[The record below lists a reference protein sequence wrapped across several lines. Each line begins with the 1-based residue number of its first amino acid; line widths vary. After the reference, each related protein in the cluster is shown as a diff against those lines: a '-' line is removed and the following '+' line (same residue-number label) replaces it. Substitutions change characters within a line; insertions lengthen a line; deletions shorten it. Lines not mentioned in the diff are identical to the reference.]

1 MDGANWRPLL
11 KKLVLAVLALIVVLG
26 VVVLV
31 GPSFIDWNSYK
42 AEITRTVEEQTGRR
56 LEIDG
61 DISFQVL
68 PAPRLSVEKLKL
80 ANAEGGSADTFVSA
94 GALQIHVAL
103 APLLSGKVKVASVTL
118 KDPVVALEKLPDG
131 RNNWTF
137 NTPTATAGEATAP
150 GTIDGGATDS
160 GTAGSG
166 NIDLSLDGATI
177 TNGRISF
184 FDHATGESHTVAG
197 LNAALSA
204 SSLNGP
210 FKLTGDFS
218 YKDVPVTLS
227 AATGEIDA
235 GRATPLETIVTLGD
249 KATELSYS
257 GTLVLGDMPRLMGTI
272 GATSKDLV
280 AAGAALAPLGTGTG
294 TLPSALTGPF
304 KLSGK
309 LEASSERAVLNEL
322 AITAGGLS
330 GKGTVTALLADGI
343 DVDAKLALDR
353 FVLDDLLASLASGTE
368 TGGDAPATPAP
379 ANSVPAT
386 TTADFALPAGINA
399 DLILT
404 ADAVDYRGGVIRQPR
419 LEASL
424 AGGAAVLK
432 VFSAQMPGGSD
443 LSLSGTL
450 ESVNGKPQFSGRAD
464 FVSDNLRGTLG
475 WLDIEIDSVAADRLR
490 KGSLGADISANPEQI
505 QLTNWTMDLDTTQIR
520 GGLTLLLRDR
530 PAFGLALDLGKINL
544 DAYLPPEGQAGTT
557 EPATSEE
564 PAPAGPSPMEQAA
577 VTLNSFDANVR
588 IGFDEITVRKTP
600 IIGGQLEARIQN
612 GALSVSK
619 LAIADLGGA
628 KVNLSGSLAGA
639 VSDPNTKLEFEIDA
653 KSVTRLARL
662 AGIEPDETLQRI
674 GGATLNGSILGDLS
688 ALTVDATA
696 KTAGAT
702 ASVKGILHPLAQ
714 PLNVDLAV
722 KLQHPS
728 ADKLAAILSPG
739 AVPKDVT
746 LGSLA
751 LAATVMSAPDGAYG
765 LDATMDL
772 GGGQLGLKGTV
783 APGPDTT
790 ALALDTRYTHP
801 DVVALIRGFSP
812 GYAPTK
818 RDLGPASLVSRLE
831 GNTDNLKINGLRL
844 GLGPVSLTGTAT
856 LALTGPRPKL
866 TLSAES
872 GSIAIDPWLPKGSAA
887 PAGGVAPVVPVKSS
901 ARTWSRET
909 IDTSGLLAAD
919 ANIDLKAEKVLY
931 GAYELDKVDLAAVL
945 ENGALTVSRLTSG
958 LFGGTLNGT
967 ASLKHGAT
975 PSAGLTL
982 AVKNADVQQA
992 AASATGAP
1000 QVTGTLNYETS
1011 LNTTGRSEYALVS
1024 GLQGS
1029 GSIAVSDGTV
1039 EGFDLPA
1046 VSDQL
1051 KQLDRSVD
1059 FLVLAQRAM
1068 QGGTT
1073 PFESLSATYEITNGV
1088 LQSEDISL
1096 KSKAAEG
1103 RGTAIVNLPPQEMD
1117 VRTQF
1122 WLSEHSNSPPIGLR
1136 LTGPLD
1142 NPRQILDANK
1152 LQAYVLQRVI
1162 ERGILRQF
1170 NKGSDSSGSS
1180 DSTTTPDAAPTE
1192 PVEKVDPRKAL
1203 RGLLKGL
1210 LDK

>member
-1 MDGANWRPLL
+1 M

-42 AEITRTVEEQTGRR
+42 TEITRTVEEQTGRQ

-80 ANAEGGSADTFVSA
+80 ANAEGGNADTFISA

-103 APLLSGKVKVASVTL
+103 APLLSGKVKVASITL
-118 KDPVVALEKLPDG
+118 EDPVVALEQFANG

-137 NTPTATAGEATAP
+137 STPAPDTAGEAGSSSGDAGP
-150 GTIDGGATDS
+150 ASGGD
-160 GTAGSG
+160 
-166 NIDLSLDGATI
+166 IDLSLDGATI

-184 FDHATGESHTVAG
+184 FDHSTGETHTVAG
-197 LNAALSA
+197 LAAALSA
-204 SSLNGP
+204 NSLNGP
-210 FKLTGDFS
+210 FKLTGDFN
-218 YKDVPVTLS
+218 YKDVPVALS
-227 AATGEIDA
+227 AATGTIDA
-235 GRATPLETIVTLGD
+235 GHATPLETIVTLGN
-249 KATELSYS
+249 KAAELSYS

-272 GATSKDLV
+272 GVSGNDLV
-280 AAGAALAPLGTGTG
+280 AAAAALAPLGARTEA
-294 TLPSALTGPF
+294 LPAALAGPF
-304 KLSGK
+304 KLSSK
-309 LEASSERAVLNEL
+309 LEASSEQAVLGEL
-322 AITAGGLS
+322 ALSAGGLS
-330 GKGTVTALLADGI
+330 AKGAVTARLADGV
-343 DVDAKLALDR
+343 DVDARLALDR
-353 FVLDDLLASLASGTE
+353 FVLDDLLTALASNNVA
-368 TGGDAPATPAP
+368 GGEAPTATSAP
-379 ANSVPAT
+379 ANTAA
-386 TTADFALPAGINA
+386 ADFTLPTGIDA
-399 DLILT
+399 DLTLT
-404 ADAVDYRGGVIRQPR
+404 ADAIDYRGGVIRQPR
-419 LEASL
+419 IEASL
-424 AGGAAVLK
+424 SGGAAALN

-443 LSLSGTL
+443 ISLSGTL
-450 ESVNGKPQFSGRAD
+450 ESANGKPQFSGRAD
-464 FVSDNLRGTLG
+464 FVSDNLRGTLS
-475 WLDIEIDSVAADRLR
+475 WLDIEIDSVAPDRLR
-490 KGSLGADISANPEQI
+490 KGSLGADIAASLEQI

-544 DAYLPPEGQAGTT
+544 DAYLPPEDQAGTT
-557 EPATSEE
+557 EPVPSGT
-564 PAPAGPSPMEQAA
+564 PAPSGPSPMEQAA
-577 VTLNSFDANVR
+577 VALNSFDANVR
-588 IGFDEITVRKTP
+588 IGFDQITVRKTP

-628 KVNLSGSLAGA
+628 KVDLSGSLAGS
-639 VSDPNTKLEFEIDA
+639 VSDPNTKLEFMIDA

-662 AGIEPDETLQRI
+662 AGIEPNETLQRI
-674 GGATLNGSILGDLS
+674 GSATLNGSILGDLS

-728 ADKLAAILSPG
+728 VDELAATLSPG
-739 AVPKDVT
+739 AIPTDIT

-765 LDATMDL
+765 VDATMDL

-783 APGPDTT
+783 APGSDST
-790 ALALDTRYTHP
+790 ALALDTRYAHP

-812 GYAPTK
+812 GYSPSK
-818 RDLGPASLVSRLE
+818 RDLGPATLVSRLE
-831 GNTDNLKINGLRL
+831 GNTDTLNVNGLRL
-844 GLGPVSLTGTAT
+844 GLGPVSLTGTA
-856 LALTGPRPKL
+856 ALTLTGQRPKL
-866 TLSAES
+866 MLTAES
-872 GSIAIDPWLPKGSAA
+872 GAIAIDPWLPKGSAP

-901 ARTWSRET
+901 SRTWSRES

-919 ANIDLKAEKVLY
+919 ADIGLKAEKILY

-967 ASLKHGAT
+967 ASLKHGTT

-982 AVKNADVQQA
+982 SVKNADVQQA
-992 AASATGAP
+992 AATATGAP
-1000 QVTGTLNYETS
+1000 QVTGTLDYETS
-1011 LNTTGRSEYALVS
+1011 LSTSGRSEYALVS

-1029 GSIAVSDGTV
+1029 GSVKVADGSV

-1046 VSDQL
+1046 VSEQL

-1073 PFESLSATYEITNGV
+1073 PFDSLSATYKITNGV

-1103 RGTAIVNLPPQEMD
+1103 RGTAVVNLPPQEMD

-1152 LQAYVLQRVI
+1152 LQTYVLQRVI

-1170 NKGSDSSGSS
+1170 NKNTGSS
-1180 DSTTTPDAAPTE
+1180 SDGTTTTTPEAAPSE

-1203 RGLLKGL
+1203 RGVLKGL
-1210 LDK
+1210 LGN

>member
-1 MDGANWRPLL
+1 M

-42 AEITRTVEEQTGRR
+42 TEIAQTVEEQTGRQ
-56 LEIDG
+56 LDIDG
-61 DISFQVL
+61 AISFQVL

-80 ANAEGGSADTFVSA
+80 ANSEDGSADTFVSA

-118 KDPVVALEKLPDG
+118 KDPVVALEQFPDG
-131 RNNWTF
+131 SNNWTF
-137 NTPTATAGEATAP
+137 NTAATAAGEAGSGAGSTDA
-150 GTIDGGATDS
+150 TDGGD
-160 GTAGSG
+160 
-166 NIDLSLDGATI
+166 IDLSLDGATI

-184 FDHATGESHTVAG
+184 FDHATGQTHTVAD

-210 FKLTGDFS
+210 FKLTGDFA
-218 YKDVPVTLS
+218 YKDVPITLS
-227 AATGEIDA
+227 AATGKIDA
-235 GRATPLETIVTLGD
+235 GHATPLETIVTLGN
-249 KATELSYS
+249 KAAELSYS
-257 GTLVLGDMPRLMGTI
+257 GTLVLGDIPRLMGSI
-272 GATSKDLV
+272 GATGKDLA
-280 AAGAALAPLGTGTG
+280 AAGAALAPLGTGTDA
-294 TLPSALTGPF
+294 LPAPLTGPF
-304 KLSGK
+304 KLSAK
-309 LEASSERAVLNEL
+309 LEASAERAVLEEL
-322 AITAGGLS
+322 ALAAGGLS
-330 GKGTVTALLADGI
+330 VKGAVTALLADGI
-343 DVDAKLALDR
+343 DVDARLALDR
-353 FVLDDLLASLASGTE
+353 FVLDDLLAALASGTE
-368 TGGDAPATPAP
+368 TGGDTPTAAPAP
-379 ANSVPAT
+379 ASTTPAE
-386 TTADFALPAGINA
+386 FALPTGINA
-399 DLILT
+399 DLTLT
-404 ADAVDYRGGVIRQPR
+404 ADAVDYRGGVIRHPR

-424 AGGAAVLK
+424 ANGAAELK

-450 ESVNGKPQFSGRAD
+450 ESASGSPQFTGRAD

-490 KGSLGADISANPEQI
+490 KGSLGADIAASPEQI
-505 QLTNWTMDLDTTQIR
+505 QLTNWTMGLDNTRVR

-544 DAYLPPEGQAGTT
+544 DAYLPPENQTDTTKPAAAG
-557 EPATSEE
+557 EPASS
-564 PAPAGPSPMEQAA
+564 GPSPMEQAA
-577 VTLNSFDANVR
+577 VVLNSFDANIR

-619 LAIADLGGA
+619 LTIADLGGA
-628 KVNLSGSLAGA
+628 KVNLNGSLAGA
-639 VSDPNTKLEFEIDA
+639 VSDPNTKLQFEIDA

-688 ALTVDATA
+688 ALTIDATA
-696 KTAGAT
+696 KAAGAT
-702 ASVKGILHPLAQ
+702 ASVKGILQPLAQ

-728 ADKLAAILSPG
+728 VDKLAATLSPG
-739 AVPKDVT
+739 TIPKDVT
-746 LGSLA
+746 VGSLA
-751 LAATVMSAPDGAYG
+751 LAATVMSAPDSAYA

-772 GGGQLGLKGTV
+772 GGGQFGLKGTI
-783 APGPDTT
+783 APGPDAT
-790 ALALDTRYTHP
+790 AIALDTRYAHP
-801 DVVALIRGFSP
+801 DVVALIRSLSP
-812 GYAPTK
+812 GYTPSK
-818 RDLGPASLVSRLE
+818 RNLGPATLVSRLE
-831 GNTDNLKINGLRL
+831 GTTDTLKINGLRL
-844 GLGPVSLTGTAT
+844 GLGPISMTGTAS
-856 LALTGPRPKL
+856 LALTGQRPKL
-866 TLSAES
+866 TLAAES
-872 GSIAIDPWLPKGSAA
+872 GTIAIDPWLPKGSAA

-901 ARTWSRET
+901 SRTWSRET

-919 ANIDLKAEKVLY
+919 ANISLKAEKVLY
-931 GAYELDKVDLAAVL
+931 GAYELDQMDLAAVL
-945 ENGALTVSRLTSG
+945 ENGALTVSRLSSG

-967 ASLKHGAT
+967 ASLKHGTT

-982 AVKNADVQQA
+982 AIKNADVQQA
-992 AASATGAP
+992 AASAATGAP
-1000 QVTGTLNYETS
+1000 QVTGTLDYETS

-1029 GSIAVSDGTV
+1029 GAVKIAEGSV

-1046 VSDQL
+1046 VSEQL

-1073 PFESLSATYEITNGV
+1073 PFESLTASYKITNGV

-1096 KSKAAEG
+1096 KSQAAEG
-1103 RGTAIVNLPPQEMD
+1103 RGTAVVNLPPQEMD

-1122 WLSEHSNSPPIGLR
+1122 WLSEHPNSPPIGLR

-1152 LQAYVLQRVI
+1152 LQTYVLQRVI

-1170 NKGSDSSGSS
+1170 NNDTDSSS
-1180 DSTTTPDAAPTE
+1180 DSTTTTTPDSAPTQ
-1192 PVEKVDPRKAL
+1192 PVEKIDPQEAL
-1203 RGLLKGL
+1203 RGVLKGL
-1210 LDK
+1210 LGN

>member
-1 MDGANWRPLL
+1 M
-11 KKLVLAVLALIVVLG
+11 KKLVLTVLALIVVLG

-31 GPSFIDWNSYK
+31 GPSFVDWNSYK

-80 ANAEGGSADTFVSA
+80 ANVEGGSADTFVSA

-118 KDPVVALEKLPDG
+118 KDPVVALEQFPDG

-137 NTPTATAGEATAP
+137 STPASKPEE
-150 GTIDGGATDS
+150 
-160 GTAGSG
+160 TAGSAG
-166 NIDLSLDGATI
+166 NTSADGGGDIDFSLDGATI
-177 TNGRISF
+177 ANGRISF
-184 FDHATGESHTVAG
+184 FDHATGETHSVAD
-197 LNAALSA
+197 LDVALSA

-210 FKLTGDFS
+210 FKLTGDFT
-218 YKDVPVTLS
+218 YKDVPITLS
-227 AATGEIDA
+227 AATGTIDA
-235 GRATPLETIVTLGD
+235 GHATPLETIVTLGN
-249 KATELSYS
+249 KAAELSYS

-272 GATSKDLV
+272 SATGKDLIS
-280 AAGAALAPLGTGTG
+280 AGAALAPLGTGTDA
-294 TLPSALTGPF
+294 LPAALAGPF
-304 KLSGK
+304 KLSAK
-309 LEASSERAVLNEL
+309 LEASAERAVLDEL
-322 AITAGGLS
+322 ALSAGGLS
-330 GKGTVTALLADGI
+330 AKGVVTALLAGGI
-343 DVDAKLALDR
+343 DVDARLALER
-353 FVLDDLLASLASGTE
+353 FVLDDVLAALDSGKE
-368 TGGDAPATPAP
+368 AGGATPAATPAP
-379 ANSVPAT
+379 TNTATAN
-386 TTADFALPAGINA
+386 FALPSGINA
-399 DLILT
+399 DLVLT

-424 AGGAAVLK
+424 AHGAAVLK

-450 ESVNGKPQFSGRAD
+450 KSASGSPQFTGRAD

-475 WLDIEIDSVAADRLR
+475 WLDIEIDSIAADRLR
-490 KGSLGADISANPEQI
+490 KGSLGANITASPEQI
-505 QLTNWTMDLDTTQIR
+505 QLTDWTMDLDNTRVR
-520 GGLTLLLRDR
+520 GGLTLLLRER

-544 DAYLPPEGQAGTT
+544 DAYLPPEDQAGKTT
-557 EPATSEE
+557 PVASGKPASS
-564 PAPAGPSPMEQAA
+564 GPSPMEQAA
-577 VTLNSFDANVR
+577 VALNSFDANIR

-628 KVNLSGSLAGA
+628 KVTLSGSLAGA
-639 VSDPNTKLEFEIDA
+639 VSDPNTKLEFQIDA

-662 AGIEPDETLQRI
+662 AGIEPSETLQRI
-674 GGATLNGSILGDLS
+674 GAATLNGSILGDLS
-688 ALTVDATA
+688 ALTIDATA
-696 KTAGAT
+696 KAAGAT

-714 PLNVDLAV
+714 PLNVDLAL

-728 ADKLAAILSPG
+728 VDKLAETLSPG
-739 AVPKDVT
+739 AIPKDIT

-765 LDATMDL
+765 VDATMDL
-772 GGGQLGLKGTV
+772 GGGQLGLKGTI
-783 APGPDTT
+783 APGPDQT
-790 ALALDTRYTHP
+790 ALALDTRYAHP

-818 RDLGPASLVSRLE
+818 RDLGPATLVSRLE
-831 GNTDNLKINGLRL
+831 GNTDTLKINGLRL
-844 GLGPVSLTGTAT
+844 GLGPISLTGDAS

-866 TLSAES
+866 TFAAES
-872 GSIAIDPWLPKGSAA
+872 GTIAIDPWLPKGSAA

-901 ARTWSRET
+901 SRTWSRES

-919 ANIDLKAEKVLY
+919 ANISLKAEKVLY
-931 GAYELDKVDLAAVL
+931 GAYMLDKVDLAAAL
-945 ENGALTVSRLTSG
+945 ENGALTVSRLSSG

-982 AVKNADVQQA
+982 AVKNADVKQA
-992 AASATGAP
+992 AASAATGAP
-1000 QVTGTLNYETS
+1000 QVTGTLDYETS

-1029 GSIAVSDGTV
+1029 GAVKVIDGSV

-1046 VSDQL
+1046 VSEQL

-1073 PFESLSATYEITNGV
+1073 PFESLTASYKITNGV

-1103 RGTAIVNLPPQEMD
+1103 RGTAVVNLPPQEMD

-1122 WLSEHSNSPPIGLR
+1122 WLSEHPNSPPIGLR

-1152 LQAYVLQRVI
+1152 LQSFVLQRVI

-1170 NKGSDSSGSS
+1170 NKSPDSSS
-1180 DSTTTPDAAPTE
+1180 DGTTTTTPDSAPSQ
-1192 PVEKVDPRKAL
+1192 PVEKIDPQKAL
-1203 RGLLKGL
+1203 RGVLKGL
-1210 LDK
+1210 LGN

>member
-1 MDGANWRPLL
+1 M
-11 KKLVLAVLALIVVLG
+11 KKLVLTVLALIIVLG
-26 VVVLV
+26 AAVLV

-42 AEITRTVEEQTGRR
+42 DEITRTVEEQTGRR
-56 LEIDG
+56 LQIDG
-61 DISFQVL
+61 DISFQIL
-68 PAPRLSVEKLKL
+68 PAPRLSVEQLKL
-80 ANAEGGSADTFVSA
+80 ANIEGGSADTFVSA
-94 GALQIHVAL
+94 DALQIHVAL
-103 APLLSGKVKVASVTL
+103 APLLTGKIKVASVTL
-118 KDPVVALEKLPDG
+118 NDPVVALEQFPDG

-137 NTPTATAGEATAP
+137 TAP
-150 GTIDGGATDS
+150 GSPAKEA
-160 GTAGSG
+160 AGSTEEAKPAEG
-166 NIDLSLDGATI
+166 GDIDFSLDGAVI

-184 FDHATGESHTVAG
+184 FDHGTGTTHTLSG
-197 LNAALSA
+197 LDAALSA

-210 FKLTGDFS
+210 FKLTGDLT
-218 YKDVPVTLS
+218 YKGVPVTLS
-227 AATGEIDA
+227 AATGQIDA

-249 KATELSYS
+249 KAAELSYS
-257 GTLVLGDMPRLMGTI
+257 GTLVLGDTPRLMGTI

-280 AAGAALAPLGTGTG
+280 AAGAALAPLGSGTDA
-294 TLPSALTGPF
+294 LPPAPAGPF
-304 KLSGK
+304 KLSAK
-309 LEASSERAVLNEL
+309 LQASPEQATLSDLVLN
-322 AITAGGLS
+322 AGGFS
-330 GKGTVTALLADGI
+330 GKGSVTASLADRVAIG
-343 DVDAKLALDR
+343 AALALDR
-353 FVLDDLLASLASGTE
+353 FQLDEVLASLTKKA
-368 TGGDAPATPAP
+368 TGPAP
-379 ANSVPAT
+379 APSSSPAPSNS
-386 TTADFALPAGINA
+386 ADAGFTLPAGIDA
-399 DLILT
+399 DLVLT

-424 AGGAAVLK
+424 ADGVAVLK
-432 VFSAQMPGGSD
+432 NFSAQMPGGSD
-443 LSLSGTL
+443 ISLSGSL
-450 ESVNGKPQFSGRAD
+450 ESANGGPQFSGRAD

-475 WLDIEIDSVAADRLR
+475 WLGADLDSVAADRLR
-490 KGSLGADISANPEQI
+490 KGSLGADITANQEQI
-505 QLTNWTMDLDTTQIR
+505 QLTNWTMDLDTTRIR

-544 DAYLPPEGQAGTT
+544 DAYLPPNGQTDTQKPAATDQSAAAGSTQ
-557 EPATSEE
+557 P
-564 PAPAGPSPMEQAA
+564 GPSPMEQVA
-577 VTLNSFDANVR
+577 VALNSFDANVR
-588 IGFDEITVRKTP
+588 IGFEEITVHKTP

-612 GALSVSK
+612 GALSVNK
-619 LAIADLGGA
+619 LAIADFGGA
-628 KVNLSGSLAGA
+628 KVTLSGSLAGA
-639 VSDPNTKLEFEIDA
+639 VSDPNTKLEFDVDA
-653 KSVTRLARL
+653 KSLARLARL
-662 AGIEPDETLQRI
+662 AGMEPDETLQRI
-674 GGATLNGSILGDLS
+674 GGGRLSGSILGDLS
-688 ALTVDATA
+688 AMTIDATA
-696 KTAGAT
+696 STAGAT
-702 ASVKGILHPLAQ
+702 ATVKGIVHPLAQ

-722 KLQHPS
+722 KLQHPN
-728 ADKLAAILSPG
+728 ADSLAATLSPG
-739 AVPKDVT
+739 ALPKGVK

-751 LAATVMSAPDGAYG
+751 LAATVMSAQDGAYS

-783 APGPDTT
+783 SPGPDRT
-790 ALALDTRYTHP
+790 ALALDTRYAHP
-801 DVVALIRGFSP
+801 DVVALIRGLSP
-812 GYAPTK
+812 DYTPSK
-818 RDLGPASLVSRLE
+818 RDLGQATLTSRLE
-831 GNTDNLKINGLRL
+831 GSTDNLKINSLRL
-844 GLGPVSLTGTAT
+844 GLGPISLTGTAS
-856 LALTGPRPKL
+856 LVLTGPRPKL
-866 TLSAES
+866 TLAAET
-872 GSIAIDPWLPKGSAA
+872 GTIAIDPWLPKGSAA
-887 PAGGVAPVVPVKSS
+887 PAGGIAPVVPVKSS
-901 ARTWSRET
+901 SRTWSRET

-919 ANIDLKAEKVLY
+919 ADITLKAEQVLY
-931 GAYELDKVDLAAVL
+931 GAYKLDKLDLAAVL
-945 ENGALTVSRLTSG
+945 DNGALTVSKLSSG
-958 LFGGTLNGT
+958 LFGGTLDGT

-975 PSAGLTL
+975 PEGGLTL
-982 AVKNADVQQA
+982 SIKNADVRQA
-992 AASATGAP
+992 AMSASGAA

-1011 LNTTGRSEYALVS
+1011 LNTAGRSEYALVS
-1024 GLQGS
+1024 GLQGN
-1029 GSIAVSDGTV
+1029 GSIKVSDGTV

-1073 PFESLSATYEITNGV
+1073 PFDSLTATYKITNGV

-1103 RGTAIVNLPPQEMD
+1103 RGTAVVNLPPQEMD

>member
-1 MDGANWRPLL
+1 MDGTNWRPLL

-118 KDPVVALEKLPDG
+118 KDPVVALEQFADG
-131 RNNWTF
+131 SNNWTF
-137 NTPTATAGEATAP
+137 STPAATAGEA
-150 GTIDGGATDS
+150 GD
-160 GTAGSG
+160 TAGDTGAASG
-166 NIDLSLDGATI
+166 GDIDLSLDGATI

-184 FDHATGESHTVAG
+184 FDHATGETHTVAG
-197 LNAALSA
+197 LDAALSA

-210 FKLTGDFS
+210 FKLTSGFT
-218 YKDVPVTLS
+218 YKDVPITLS
-227 AATGEIDA
+227 AATGKIDA
-235 GRATPLETIVTLGD
+235 GHATPLETIVTLSD
-249 KATELSYS
+249 KAAELSYS

-280 AAGAALAPLGTGTG
+280 NAGAALAPLGIGA
-294 TLPSALTGPF
+294 LPAALAGPF
-304 KLSGK
+304 KLSAT
-309 LEASSERAVLNEL
+309 LEASAERAVLEEL
-322 AITAGGLS
+322 ALTAGGLS
-330 GKGTVTALLADGI
+330 AKGAITALLADGI

-353 FVLDDLLASLASGTE
+353 FVLDDLLASLASGTG
-368 TGGDAPATPAP
+368 TGGTGSPTATPAP
-379 ANSVPAT
+379 ADTAMAT
-386 TTADFALPAGINA
+386 ATADFALPTGIDA
-399 DLILT
+399 DLLLT

-424 AGGAAVLK
+424 ADGVAALK

-450 ESVNGKPQFSGRAD
+450 KSASGSPQFSGRAD

-475 WLDIEIDSVAADRLR
+475 WLGVELDSVAAGRLR

-505 QLTNWTMDLDTTQIR
+505 QLTDWTMDLDNTRVR

-544 DAYLPPEGQAGTT
+544 DAYLPPENQAGTT
-557 EPATSEE
+557 KPAASDKPASGK
-564 PAPAGPSPMEQAA
+564 PAPAGPSPMERAA
-577 VTLNSFDANVR
+577 VALNSFDANIR

-639 VSDPNTKLEFEIDA
+639 VSDPNTKLEFQIDA

-688 ALTVDATA
+688 ALTIDATA
-696 KTAGAT
+696 KAAGAT

-714 PLNVDLAV
+714 PLNVDLAL

-728 ADKLAAILSPG
+728 VDKLAETLSPG
-739 AVPKDVT
+739 AIPKDIT

-765 LDATMDL
+765 IDATMDL

-783 APGPDTT
+783 APGPDQT
-790 ALALDTRYTHP
+790 ALALDTRYAHP

-812 GYAPTK
+812 GYAPSK
-818 RDLGPASLVSRLE
+818 RDLGPATLESRLE
-831 GNTDNLKINGLRL
+831 GNTDNLKINGLRI
-844 GLGPVSLTGTAT
+844 GLGPVSLSGTAS

-866 TLSAES
+866 TLAAES
-872 GSIAIDPWLPKGSAA
+872 GTIAVDPWLPKGSAA
-887 PAGGVAPVVPVKSS
+887 PAGGIAPVVPVKSGS
-901 ARTWSRET
+901 RTWSRES

-919 ANIDLKAEKVLY
+919 ANISLKAEKVLY

-967 ASLKHGAT
+967 ASLKHGTT

-982 AVKNADVQQA
+982 AIKNADVQQA

-1024 GLQGS
+1024 GLQGN
-1029 GSIAVSDGTV
+1029 GSVTVADGSV

-1046 VSDQL
+1046 VSEQL

-1073 PFESLSATYEITNGV
+1073 PFESLSATYKITNGV

-1103 RGTAIVNLPPQEMD
+1103 RGTAVVNLPPQEMD

-1122 WLSEHSNSPPIGLR
+1122 WLSEHPNSPPIGLR

-1152 LQAYVLQRVI
+1152 LQTYVLQRVI
-1162 ERGILRQF
+1162 ERGILKQF
-1170 NKGSDSSGSS
+1170 NKSTGSGSENA
-1180 DSTTTPDAAPTE
+1180 TTPDSAPTT
-1192 PVEKVDPRKAL
+1192 PVEKIDPRKAL
-1203 RGLLKGL
+1203 RGVLKGL
-1210 LDK
+1210 LGN